1 MTDPI
6 VELILV
12 ACVALIIIAI
22 ALNEVLQAIDA
33 RECWLRQEYF
43 ASREYWARISDIAGV
58 PMREK
63 DEHEDGGP

>member
-1 MTDPI
+1 MIAWCLT
-6 VELILV
+6 V
-12 ACVALIIIAI
+12 AAALIIVAI
-22 ALNEVLQAIDA
+22 VMSEVLVAIKC
-33 RECWLRQEYF
+33 REHWLRQEYF